1 MIYYTSTD
9 LPVAEKLAKAFEAK
23 YPGIAVR
30 VERTGAER
38 VFQRIGQ
45 EYSSNI
51 HAVDVVNSS
60 DAAHFIVW
68 KRDGILAPYVPE
80 EVAKFYPA
88 EHRDPDGQFASFR
101 VWLSIIAYN
110 TNLVKAEDAPKSFA
124 DLLDPKWKGKIV
136 KAHPGYSGTIM
147 TATYQMQRD
156 LGWSF
161 FEQLAKQNI
170 MQVQSSADPPKKL
183 DLGERAVMA
192 DGNEYNIFQM
202 KEAGRPV
209 EPVYATE
216 GSPLIIGPN
225 GIFKDAPQ
233 SERGKAVPVVQPQ
246 PRGPAAHH
254 RCRRPA
260 LGACADGREGGAQ
273 AAQGHQD
280 HEGRRRGGRERERIR
295 SRRATPRSSAS
306 DPNDLR
312 TAQNFRRRNACRKDR
327 RAASRARLPAATTRK
342 CEDLLIDVVGLC
354 VTARNEDYV
363 RSALAGCDDD
373 GPCTA
378 IGHARTLTAAGAAFV
393 NGTAAHGEDFDDTF
407 EGGPVHAGA
416 VIVPAVLAACERHN
430 PDGRMALIGIAVGT
444 EVLCRLSLVVPKA
457 VHKAGFHPTAVFG
470 AMGAAAGVGA
480 ALGLNA
486 RQIVDALGIAGSM
499 AGGIIEYLAEG
510 AWTKRL
516 HAGWA
521 AQSGIRAALLARGGF
536 VGPRTVFEGV
546 HGLFHGFAHTTE
558 GDYDALTG
566 DFGTRWVTDT
576 LAFKPYPCGTMA
588 QPYID
593 CARRLAARGIKPEDV
608 AEIVCEVAEGTV
620 HRLWEPLADKQRPR
634 NGYAAKFAVPYLLAT
649 GFVHGGV
656 GLGAFTESAIRDPR
670 VLALAAKVKFVI
682 DPDNPYPNNYTGHIR
697 ATLKDGSV
705 IEERQPY
712 LRGGAQEPLT
722 RQDVTDK
729 FALNAQ
735 HGGWSKAQ
743 SDAALKLMAGL
754 YRDKIDLSSLRG

>member
-1 MIYYTSTD
+1 MSSG
-9 LPVAEKLAKAFEAK
+9 LPRISVAETLAE
-23 YPGIAVR
+23 
-30 VERTGAER
+30 
-38 VFQRIGQ
+38 
-45 EYSSNI
+45 
-51 HAVDVVNSS
+51 
-60 DAAHFIVW
+60 
-68 KRDGILAPYVPE
+68 
-80 EVAKFYPA
+80 
-88 EHRDPDGQFASFR
+88 
-101 VWLSIIAYN
+101 
-110 TNLVKAEDAPKSFA
+110 
-124 DLLDPKWKGKIV
+124 KIV
-136 KAHPGYSGTIM
+136 ALKPG
-147 TATYQMQRD
+147 A
-156 LGWSF
+156 
-161 FEQLAKQNI
+161 
-170 MQVQSSADPPKKL
+170 
-183 DLGERAVMA
+183 
-192 DGNEYNIFQM
+192 
-202 KEAGRPV
+202 
-209 EPVYATE
+209 
-216 GSPLIIGPN
+216 
-225 GIFKDAPQ
+225 
-233 SERGKAVPVVQPQ
+233 
-246 PRGPAAHH
+246 
-254 RCRRPA
+254 
-260 LGACADGREGGAQ
+260 
-273 AAQGHQD
+273 
-280 HEGRRRGGRERERIR
+280 
-295 SRRATPRSSAS
+295 
-306 DPNDLR
+306 
-312 TAQNFRRRNACRKDR
+312 
-327 RAASRARLPAATTRK
+327 LPAATTRK

-354 VTARNEDYV
+354 VTARNEDYI
-363 RSALAGCDDD
+363 RSALAGCDED

-378 IGHARTLTAAGAAFV
+378 IGHARTLTSAGAAFV

-546 HGLFHGFAHTTE
+546 HGLFNGFAQSAE
-558 GDYDALTG
+558 GDYGALTG

-593 CARRLAARGIKPEDV
+593 CARRLAARGIRAEDV
-608 AEIVCEVAEGTV
+608 ADIVCEVAEGTV

-634 NGYAAKFAVPYLLAT
+634 NGYAAKFATPYLLAT

-656 GLGAFTESAIRDPR
+656 GLGAFMETAIRDAR

-682 DPDNPYPNNYTGHIR
+682 DPDNPYPNNYTGHLR
-697 ATLKDGSV
+697 ATMKDGSV

-735 HGGWSKAQ
+735 HGGWSQAQ
-743 SDAALKLMAGL
+743 SDGALKLMAGL